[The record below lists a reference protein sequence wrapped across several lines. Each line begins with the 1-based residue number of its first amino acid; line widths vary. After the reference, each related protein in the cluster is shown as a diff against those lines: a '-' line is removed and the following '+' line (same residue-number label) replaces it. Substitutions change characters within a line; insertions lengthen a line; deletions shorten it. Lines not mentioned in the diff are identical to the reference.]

1 MIDNTNKPVTAL
13 ESGGSAATPG
23 QTQAAARKPAR
34 WGWLLAGFLLLA
46 VAAVIGL
53 RLHNSLAQPKADTGR
68 AAAANQAIHVT
79 LATVKQGDI
88 GEYVSGIGIVTPVYT
103 VSVKSR
109 VDGQLFKVNYEE
121 GQLVKAG
128 DPLLEIDP
136 APYEAMLEQAQGQWL
151 RDTAQLTNALI
162 DLKRYQEALS
172 RNAIPEQQLATQKAT
187 VAQDEGLVQF
197 DQGQIDS
204 AKVNLAYCHI
214 TSPISGRVGLRLV
227 DPGNIVHAS
236 DANALVVIA
245 QIKPI
250 TTVFTIAEDY
260 LPRILPQLRQGQ
272 KLVVE
277 AYDRAKEQKLATG
290 AVLTID
296 NEIDVSSGTIKI
308 KALFD
313 NDDESLYPN
322 QFVNARLLVDTH
334 HGALLVPT
342 QTIQRNAE
350 GPFVYLVQPDQTGTN
365 QIVTMK
371 PVTLQT
377 ADANAGVSAV
387 EGLKL
392 GEVIAADNFN
402 RLQDGVK
409 VVARQ
414 TQKADDHLSGE
425 SGKHRGGS

>member
-109 VDGQLFKVNYEE
+109 VDGQLFKVHYEE